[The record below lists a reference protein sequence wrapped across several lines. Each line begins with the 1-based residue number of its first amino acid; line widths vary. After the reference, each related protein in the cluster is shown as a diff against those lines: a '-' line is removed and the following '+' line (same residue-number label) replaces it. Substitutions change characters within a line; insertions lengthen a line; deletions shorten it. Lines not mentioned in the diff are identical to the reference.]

1 MTSTPDQP
9 WQPESDEPLWRLL
22 GRIWR
27 DYLRRRWPLLA
38 GAAACSVFF
47 AALSGLLTFMLKPAV
62 DQLFH
67 GKDPTVLLTI
77 PLAIVAIVLLRA
89 IFQIGQAML
98 VNRAGHSV
106 VSDMQVQLFGKL
118 VRADLARLRSAHT
131 GSYVSSVLYDA
142 NLIRQAFT
150 DGLIT
155 YFREA
160 LIVVAQLGVMF
171 VVDPLLASVAL
182 VGAPLAVLVMRRYA
196 KRTGK
201 ATRGAMAETSNLST
215 AVMESLD
222 GVKIVKI
229 ENREADEEMRVRAVV
244 DRRQR
249 HVIRGANA
257 KAFATPTTEA
267 VTMTIVAGV
276 LAVAG
281 WRARAAGMT
290 VGGFTV
296 FMASMLTANQSL
308 RQVANLQSVFSEG
321 FAAARRLFAALDVE
335 PEIRQAARPQAIS
348 DGSCE
353 VRFEKVSFAYHDG
366 APALSQVSLTARP
379 GETIALVGPS
389 GGGKS
394 TILNLI
400 PRFYD
405 PVAGRVTLNGLD
417 SRETDLAQLR
427 DKIALV
433 TQEPFLFDD
442 TIRANIAYSRPGAS
456 EAEIVAAAQAAAAH
470 EFIETLP
477 NGYDTSVGEA
487 GARLSG
493 GQRQRIAIARAFL
506 KDAPILL
513 LDEATSALD
522 TESELKVQA
531 ALERLMQGR
540 TTLLI
545 AHRLSTVR
553 GADRIYVIEAG
564 RVVEE
569 GSHAALI
576 AHGGLYARLAR
587 SQNLDEP
594 TGASSG
600 ASSGANPGPVLKALP

>member
-1 MTSTPDQP
+1 MTSTPDP
-9 WQPESDEPLWRLL
+9 RNPPENDEPLWRML

-27 DYLRRRWPLLA
+27 DYLRRRWPTLA
-38 GAAACSVFF
+38 GAAVCSVFF
-47 AALSGLLTFMLKPAV
+47 AAFSGLLSVMLKPAV

-67 GKDPTVLLTI
+67 SKDPAVLLTI
-77 PLAIVAIVLLRA
+77 PLEIVVLVLLRA
-89 IFQIGQAML
+89 SFQIGQAML
-98 VNRAGHSV
+98 VNRAGHGV

-118 VRADLARLRSAHT
+118 VRADLAQLRSAHT

-142 NLIRQAFT
+142 NLIRTAFT

-160 LIVVAQLGVMF
+160 LIVVAQLAVMF
-171 VVDPLLASVAL
+171 WVDPLLASVAM

-201 ATRGAMAETSNLST
+201 ASRGAMAETSNLST

-229 ENREADEEMRVRAVV
+229 ENREADEETRVRAVA

-249 HVIRGANA
+249 HMIRGANA

-281 WRARAAGMT
+281 WRARSAGMT
-290 VGGFTV
+290 VGGFTS
-296 FMASMLTANQSL
+296 FLTAMIIANQSL

-321 FAAARRLFAALDVE
+321 FAATRRLFAALDVE
-335 PEIRQAARPQAIS
+335 PEIRQAAHPRPIP
-348 DGSCE
+348 DGPCE
-353 VRFEKVSFAYHDG
+353 VRFETVTFAYHHG
-366 APALSQVSLTARP
+366 APALSEVSLTARP

-405 PVAGRVTLNGLD
+405 SLEGRVTVNGLD
-417 SRETDLAQLR
+417 TREADLARLR

-442 TIRANIAYSRPGAS
+442 TVRANIAYSRPGAS

-522 TESELKVQA
+522 TESELKVQV

-553 GADRIYVIEAG
+553 GADRIYVVDAG

-569 GSHAALI
+569 GSHAALM

-594 TGASSG
+594 PGLQSG
-600 ASSGANPGPVLKALP
+600 SVLKALP